1 MRAKIGDET
10 AGLPPGEEMSGESE
24 ASRAKNKALSPVEMA
39 SIDEARST
47 RRSTGIAAFSAVT
60 SLIAIGAAV
69 VVGLYSA
76 HLVELQNTNA
86 QQQELVSLVTD
97 IAQGSPTDSIT
108 NQNVFNPQ
116 LTILGE
122 AEEADNLIHELP
134 SSDVS
139 SVEKYIVG
147 QALENG
153 DDYQPALQLLTS
165 AALEASDPRS
175 ASDAWRVAA
184 KILYILQL
192 NSQAERDINLAIRSY
207 DVPGV
212 TSVSRASNVAF
223 TDLFD
228 VQYRA
233 SLDCS
238 VALTEWNVAAQLSQA
253 DPNLLGG
260 GNATASEATGRAAL
274 ISTCRVPAETLKRIN
289 IQG

>member
-1 MRAKIGDET
+1 
-10 AGLPPGEEMSGESE
+10 MSGEPE
-24 ASRAKNKALSPVEMA
+24 ATRAKDKALSPVEMA
-39 SIDEARST
+39 SIDEAKST
-47 RRSTGIAAFSAVT
+47 RRSTVIGAFSAVT

-69 VVGLYSA
+69 AIGLYSA
-76 HLVELQNTNA
+76 HLTGLQNTNA

-97 IAQGSPTDSIT
+97 IAQGSPASNIT
-108 NQNVFNPQ
+108 NQNTFNPQ

-134 SSDVS
+134 PSDVS
-139 SVEKYIVG
+139 SAEKYIVG
-147 QALENG
+147 LALENG
-153 DDYQPALQLLTS
+153 DDYEPALQLLTS
-165 AALEASDPRS
+165 AAQEASDPRS

-184 KILYILQL
+184 SILYLLQL
-192 NSQAERDINLAIRSY
+192 NSQAERDVNRAIRSY
-207 DVPGV
+207 DKPGV

-238 VALTEWNVAAQLSQA
+238 VALNEWNVAAQLSQV
-253 DPNLLGG
+253 DPNILSG
-260 GNATASEATGRAAL
+260 GNATASEANGRTAL
-274 ISTCRVPAETLKRIN
+274 ISTCRVPADTLKRIN